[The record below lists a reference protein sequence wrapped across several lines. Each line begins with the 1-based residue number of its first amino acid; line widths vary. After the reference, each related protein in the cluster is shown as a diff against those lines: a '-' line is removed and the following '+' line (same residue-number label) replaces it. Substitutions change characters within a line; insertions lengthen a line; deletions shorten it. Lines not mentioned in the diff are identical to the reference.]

1 MAGNKKAKA
10 KTEQAKGK
18 LKEAAGRALGN
29 ERMEDEGRMK
39 GARGMPG
46 RPRRRSRTSSSTEAC
61 TRRFGCGTGP
71 EISGSRSPDPFRC
84 VTPRRASGGFLAD
97 VPLTAGTGGNRA
109 GTARPPCA
117 QEGPLTPEE
126 KGKQGMDIPLRTHAT
141 TQDRPAPLRYSR
153 TWGTGVSSIAE
164 ARDAVAALLARVR
177 PALGR
182 RPVQDAQIVVSE
194 LVTNAAQHAPG
205 PCALRL
211 ELLPGASALRVTV
224 TDTSPEPPR
233 RHPPDPRRVGGHGLH
248 LVAMLSRGLEVTWLS
263 RGKRVSATV
272 PLGPAAAD

>member
-1 MAGNKKAKA
+1 
-10 KTEQAKGK
+10 
-18 LKEAAGRALGN
+18 
-29 ERMEDEGRMK
+29 
-39 GARGMPG
+39 
-46 RPRRRSRTSSSTEAC
+46 
-61 TRRFGCGTGP
+61 
-71 EISGSRSPDPFRC
+71 
-84 VTPRRASGGFLAD
+84 
-97 VPLTAGTGGNRA
+97 
-109 GTARPPCA
+109 
-117 QEGPLTPEE
+117 
-126 KGKQGMDIPLRTHAT
+126 MDIPLRTHAT